1 MTFRVS
7 GKNLDVGDALR
18 DRVSERIAEAMGNIS
33 TAAIPD
39 TSRSSGKGSVSA
51 PNAPSISTRKSLC
64 MPRVWR
70 PTPTPAPTRQRLRI
84 EKRLR
89 RYHRRLKDHRPERL
103 DGRET
108 VDAASY
114 VIEAPPDD
122 ESGAD
127 SDGFTPAI
135 IAELTTVLK
144 LLSVS
149 DAVTELDMTGAP
161 LWYFGMPPMAASTW
175 STGAAMAILAG
186 SIRDRRGPAMPIDV
200 AAAGPYGPPP
210 LEHDRRARARILRKI
225 MPMQVAKNQPI
236 SAR

>member
-1 MTFRVS
+1 
-7 GKNLDVGDALR
+7 
-18 DRVSERIAEAMGNIS
+18 
-33 TAAIPD
+33 
-39 TSRSSGKGSVSA
+39 
-51 PNAPSISTRKSLC
+51 

-161 LWYFGMPPMAASTW
+161 VVVFRHAAHGGINVVYRRRDGHFGWIDPRPP
-175 STGAAMAILAG
+175 G
-186 SIRDRRGPAMPIDV
+186 SGNA
-200 AAAGPYGPPP
+200 
-210 LEHDRRARARILRKI
+210 H
-225 MPMQVAKNQPI
+225 
-236 SAR
+236 